1 MTDHT
6 DARGDRLE
14 VGQTVAYP
22 HYNDLGFGT
31 VRKLGADTV
40 EVHPDLA
47 EITRM
52 DPGYT
57 MPVLPSRVV
66 IVPSKGG
73 RR

>member
-22 HYNDLGFGT
+22 HYSDLGFGT
-31 VRKLGADTV
+31 VRGFNADTV
-40 EVHPDLA
+40 EVHPNLA

-57 MPVLPSRVV
+57 MPMLPSRVV

-73 RR
+73 R